1 MRAGKRGTVIQKL
14 QSVPDDPSPRRQT
27 SRPQD
32 ARARCLSL
40 ARGASVSV
48 AFVMALVLLALEGC
62 GGAAGNEV
70 DMGVANFRQSQVTI
84 KAGQAVHF
92 VDPASGGTH
101 IICVGQDLKC
111 VSQDGAP
118 AALNTADGLTF
129 NTGDTRDIVFPTA
142 GTYVVICTIHPGMQV
157 TVTVQ

>member
-1 MRAGKRGTVIQKL
+1 MHVGK
-14 QSVPDDPSPRRQT
+14 
-27 SRPQD
+27 SR
-32 ARARCLSL
+32 C
-40 ARGASVSV
+40 GASIV
-48 AFVMALVLLALEGC
+48 AALVTLAAALVLALAGC
-62 GGAAGNEV
+62 GGAASIEV
-70 DMGVANFRQSQVTI
+70 DMGVASFRQSQVTI

-101 IICVGQDLKC
+101 VICVGKDLTC
-111 VSQDGAP
+111 VAQTGAP
-118 AALNTADGLTF
+118 DALNTTSGLTF